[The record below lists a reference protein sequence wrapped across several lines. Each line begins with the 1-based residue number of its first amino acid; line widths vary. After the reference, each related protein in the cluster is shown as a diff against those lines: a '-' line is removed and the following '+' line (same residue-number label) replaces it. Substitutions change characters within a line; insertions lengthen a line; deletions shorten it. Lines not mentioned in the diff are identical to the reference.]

1 MAPNRVGLDEEPA
14 VYYSRPEREHFWD
27 RLFMG
32 VFGVRL
38 PLSERG
44 WLRYEWSLSLLQ

>member
-1 MAPNRVGLDEEPA
+1 LL
-14 VYYSRPEREHFWD
+14 D

-38 PLSERG
+38 PLAERG